1 MASLS
6 LTAASLDGTVI
17 PAIPLD
23 SVLNGV
29 AMTAGLVVYRDS
41 SNLLQIAGVS
51 SATIHRAL
59 GLYANSAGA
68 AGQPSI
74 IWGNGTRITGFPT
87 LVAGTTY
94 YLDASGAIS
103 EFADL
108 ATGEYVTRVG
118 QAITT
123 SIFEIDIKAME
134 LTKA

>member
-1 MASLS
+1 LAPLS

-23 SVLNGV
+23 GTTNGV
-29 AMTAGLVVYRDS
+29 ALTAGLVVYRDS
-41 SNLLQIAGVS
+41 SNKLQIAGVS

-68 AGQPSI
+68 ADQPSI
-74 IWGNGTRITGFPT
+74 IWGNGTRVTGFPT

-94 YLDASGAIS
+94 YLDAAGIIC
-103 EFADL
+103 EYADL
-108 ATGEYVTRVG
+108 GTGEYVTRVG